1 MQISYYYFLEN
12 MQSSTYKRGV
22 TNGIVILGMLLLA
35 GIITMAIIRD
45 RIVNQPY
52 REVSVTGTG
61 KVAYTPDIAKVTLG
75 VHIERATAQ
84 AALGDMSA
92 SIEKVLT
99 AVEALG
105 VSRDKVTTQNLSV
118 YPQYYYPTEL
128 PAKVSGYTAD
138 QQLTI
143 EIVVASSSPDLVGKV
158 IQAASGAGA
167 NQVQNIS
174 FDVSNLDDLK
184 QQATIAALA
193 DARGRAKAL
202 ADAAGVKLGKVH
214 GWWANPIYVPGQP
227 VPYYDSY
234 GGKGGEMMQSNGG
247 GMSVPVGS
255 SEIIIEVNLN
265 YGVR

>member
-1 MQISYYYFLEN
+1 
-12 MQSSTYKRGV
+12 MQSSIYTRGV
-22 TNGIVILGMLLLA
+22 TNNIIILGMVLLSV
-35 GIITMAIIRD
+35 IIIMAIVRD

-52 REVSVTGTG
+52 REVQVLGTG

-75 VHIERATAQ
+75 VHIERGTAN
-84 AALGDMSA
+84 AALTDMSTT
-92 SIEKVLT
+92 IESVLT

-105 VSRDKVTTQNLSV
+105 VSRDKITTHNLSV
-118 YPQYYYPTEL
+118 YPQYYYPSESA
-128 PAKVSGYTAD
+128 PRVSGYTAD

-143 EIVVASSSPDLVGKV
+143 EISVASSSPDLVGKV
-158 IQAASGAGA
+158 IQAASAAGA

-174 FDVSNLDDLK
+174 FDVSNLADLK
-184 QQATIAALA
+184 QQATIEALE
-193 DARGRAKAL
+193 DARSRAKTL

-227 VPYYDSY
+227 MPYDGYGY
-234 GGKGGEMMQSNGG
+234 GGDMRMEANSGG

-255 SEIIIEVNLN
+255 SEIIVEVNLN